1 MSDKIKRMIF
11 AALGAV
17 ILTICSWIT
26 VPGPIPFTMQTFAV
40 FALLLIYEGGLA
52 LISISLYLL
61 LGAVGVPVFAGFTGG
76 VAHLLGP
83 TGGYLVGFLI
93 LAAVYRI
100 MTHVSSKKWLKI
112 LALIIGQVCCYAFGT
127 WWYVRMYCGGSVD
140 ELGTVLMTCVI
151 PFVIP
156 DAIKLALA
164 VLLSKRVRL
173 Q

>member
-1 MSDKIKRMIF
+1 MIF
-11 AALGAV
+11 SALGAV
-17 ILTICSWIT
+17 IMAICSWIT
-26 VPGPIPFTMQTFAV
+26 IPGPVPFTMQTFAV
-40 FALLLIYEGGLA
+40 FALLLIYDGGPA

-83 TGGYLVGFLI
+83 TGGYLLGFLI
-93 LAAVYRI
+93 LSAVYQVLSHI
-100 MTHVSSKKWLKI
+100 SSKKWFKI
-112 LALIIGQVCCYAFGT
+112 VSLIIGLVCCYAFGT
-127 WWYVRMYCGGSVD
+127 WWYVLMYCGGSVD

-151 PFVIP
+151 PFVLP
-156 DAIKLALA
+156 DAVKMTLA

>member
-1 MSDKIKRMIF
+1 MSKRTKIMIF
-11 AALGAV
+11 SALGAV
-17 ILTICSWIT
+17 IMAICSWIT
-26 VPGPIPFTMQTFAV
+26 IPGPVPFTMQTFAV
-40 FALLLIYEGGLA
+40 FALLLIYDGGPA

-93 LAAVYRI
+93 LAAVYQVLSHI
-100 MTHVSSKKWLKI
+100 SSKKWFKI
-112 LALIIGQVCCYAFGT
+112 VSLIIGLVCCYAFGT
-127 WWYVRMYCGGSVD
+127 WWYVLMYCGGSVD

-151 PFVIP
+151 PFVLP
-156 DAIKLALA
+156 DAVKMTLA

>member
-1 MSDKIKRMIF
+1 MSKRTKIMIF
-11 AALGAV
+11 SALGAV
-17 ILTICSWIT
+17 IMAICSWIT
-26 VPGPIPFTMQTFAV
+26 IPGPVPFTMQTFAV
-40 FALLLIYEGGLA
+40 FALLLIYDGGPA

-83 TGGYLVGFLI
+83 TGGYLLGFLI
-93 LAAVYRI
+93 LSAIYQVLSHI
-100 MTHVSSKKWLKI
+100 SSKKWFKI
-112 LALIIGQVCCYAFGT
+112 VSLIIGLVCCYAFGT
-127 WWYVRMYCGGSVD
+127 WWYVLMYCGGSVD

-151 PFVIP
+151 PFVLP
-156 DAIKLALA
+156 DAVKMTLA